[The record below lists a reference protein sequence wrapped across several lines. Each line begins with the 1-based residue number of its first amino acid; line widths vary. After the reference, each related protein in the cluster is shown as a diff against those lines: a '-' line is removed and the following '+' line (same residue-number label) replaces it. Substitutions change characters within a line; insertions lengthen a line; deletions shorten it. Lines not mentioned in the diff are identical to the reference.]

1 VEKNRIAN
9 RRSPITPQVG
19 RAVSKRTR
27 FSRWKR
33 LPGTLFRTGDH
44 ARSSTGDEERRL
56 TLYIPWRLL
65 DQAELLA
72 KESAAASIQQY
83 CETLLAQAIESEL
96 AARRLLET
104 EGGRGPLEG
113 LAAIAADPEYLAEWS
128 NNPRHVPH
136 VNLELHRESDE
147 LPLPEIQILSVHHEP
162 ANTEP
167 TTSVDHPAEESA
179 VLHREQTSEHA
190 SKVEA
195 STAVAEE
202 SPCDVVI
209 RHAALGV
216 ESDPLGFLPCLRR
229 AEAPDARAISELLT
243 ALVELERD
251 HAGDAVIDRS
261 LAYALH
267 RLAFESQ
274 VLVMDAW
281 QGAPIDRTTRD
292 ALHAIQECVDRV
304 LSGQDIRYDATE
316 PPATFG

>member
-1 VEKNRIAN
+1 
-9 RRSPITPQVG
+9 
-19 RAVSKRTR
+19 
-27 FSRWKR
+27 
-33 LPGTLFRTGDH
+33 
-44 ARSSTGDEERRL
+44 
-56 TLYIPWRLL
+56 
-65 DQAELLA
+65 
-72 KESAAASIQQY
+72 
-83 CETLLAQAIESEL
+83 
-96 AARRLLET
+96 
-104 EGGRGPLEG
+104 
-113 LAAIAADPEYLAEWS
+113 
-128 NNPRHVPH
+128 
-136 VNLELHRESDE
+136 
-147 LPLPEIQILSVHHEP
+147 
-162 ANTEP
+162 
-167 TTSVDHPAEESA
+167 
-179 VLHREQTSEHA
+179 
-190 SKVEA
+190 
-195 STAVAEE
+195 VAEE